1 MSIAN
6 GKIWCARK
14 HIQMLLKFHQ
24 VFVRTTDFVEPW
36 NFARRA
42 AQDEEMEESASHHVG
57 TEGVLYTFTLIS
69 TRESQKLR
77 ICPQGKPTNID
88 LQLVIV
94 ISVATR
100 RFE

>member
-6 GKIWCARK
+6 GKIWCAGN

-57 TEGVLYTFTLIS
+57 AEGVLYTFTLIS
-69 TRESQKLR
+69 TGESQKLR
-77 ICPQGKPTNID
+77 ISPGKPTNIEFA
-88 LQLVIV
+88 
-94 ISVATR
+94 ISNCDICSDPDI
-100 RFE
+100 